1 MYNFI
6 KRFGEIWAQM
16 IEENENYV
24 AEDKF
29 DYEDYDS
36 SVVNRIKQAYICLMA
51 CMATFFMVIG
61 VRNYWRIQ

>member
-1 MYNFI
+1 
-6 KRFGEIWAQM
+6 M